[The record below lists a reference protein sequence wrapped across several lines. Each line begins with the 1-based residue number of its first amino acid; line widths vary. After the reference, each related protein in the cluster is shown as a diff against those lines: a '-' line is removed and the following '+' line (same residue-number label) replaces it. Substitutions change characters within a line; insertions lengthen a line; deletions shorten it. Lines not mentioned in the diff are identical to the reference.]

1 MVFVRE
7 SDHVYIV
14 IDIQL
19 QDIALFTHTATNN
32 IVFFLSFNYSNFK
45 NVMRTF
51 VQNLHNDTEF
61 LGRGEV

>member
-1 MVFVRE
+1 MVFGRE

-32 IVFFLSFNYSNFK
+32 IFVLSFNYSNFK
-45 NVMRTF
+45 NVMRG
-51 VQNLHNDTEF
+51 NPL
-61 LGRGEV
+61 